1 MYNLIKL
8 VKFSARR
15 AINKFEFVNS
25 QEEGNEKET
34 PNAGRLVAC
43 VLLVVYCIC
52 RSVFQYL
59 KPIISKRLHT
69 HTQRFILSDLSKQ
82 SGARRLITSRSSP
95 SGSAWDWDYAR
106 PRQRARVPVTVTIWV
121 QIWVSLSLGDAEKRP
136 RRGLSIGFGF
146 GFYVR
151 HGDCLW
157 NIWLNKVIIACFTST
172 HSRHPVPPFS
182 HEPLTSVWVRDA
194 KSLSYAKRVG
204 YCYLGSWG
212 QVRSTLMPRC
222 FEISA
227 RLMSFNLHLA
237 VFKLAAATK
246 ERKTTNEGRREKA
259 ERDWAIGRLGPYDIM
274 AKRAKFDIYLYLN
287 AV

>member
-121 QIWVSLSLGDAEKRP
+121 HIWVSLSR
-136 RRGLSIGFGF
+136 RRGETP
-146 GFYVR
+146 
-151 HGDCLW
+151 
-157 NIWLNKVIIACFTST
+157 A
-172 HSRHPVPPFS
+172 
-182 HEPLTSVWVRDA
+182 
-194 KSLSYAKRVG
+194 
-204 YCYLGSWG
+204 
-212 QVRSTLMPRC
+212 Q
-222 FEISA
+222 
-227 RLMSFNLHLA
+227 RLEYRIRNRFLCTTWRLFMKHLA
-237 VFKLAAATK
+237 
-246 ERKTTNEGRREKA
+246 
-259 ERDWAIGRLGPYDIM
+259 
-274 AKRAKFDIYLYLN
+274 
-287 AV
+287 

>member
-106 PRQRARVPVTVTIWV
+106 PRQRARVSVTVTIWV
-121 QIWVSLSLGDAEKRP
+121 QIWVSLSLSR
-136 RRGLSIGFGF
+136 RRG
-146 GFYVR
+146 
-151 HGDCLW
+151 
-157 NIWLNKVIIACFTST
+157 KTPA
-172 HSRHPVPPFS
+172 
-182 HEPLTSVWVRDA
+182 
-194 KSLSYAKRVG
+194 
-204 YCYLGSWG
+204 
-212 QVRSTLMPRC
+212 Q
-222 FEISA
+222 
-227 RLMSFNLHLA
+227 RLEYRIRIRFLCTTWRLFMKHLA
-237 VFKLAAATK
+237 
-246 ERKTTNEGRREKA
+246 
-259 ERDWAIGRLGPYDIM
+259 
-274 AKRAKFDIYLYLN
+274 
-287 AV
+287 